1 MQFGKYHLRRT
12 YDSGDCYV
20 CAALLCRVCLGRK
33 LSCATAAKGCTRA
46 SLQKITNKYIEALK
60 KGKPSL
66 MPLASQAKYIER
78 RKEVPLGQG
87 IWQTPLTV
95 DFSRSFFD
103 VDICESFTEIIH
115 TSSDHPYVIGTRLK
129 VVDNKIAEIE
139 SLVSDKNDWLF
150 NAVDYLKYSST
161 EKWDIHPAR
170 KAQRPA
176 DLDQSR
182 RATTSISFRITPPST
197 KCPGASPVSALRVAC
212 IPIPKM
218 IPILPAPSESPREA
232 VCR

>member
-1 MQFGKYHLRRT
+1 MIRAIAMF
-12 YDSGDCYV
+12 V
-20 CAALLCRVCLGRK
+20 LLCCTVPA
-33 LSCATAAKGCTRA
+33 SAETVPATAAKGCTRA

-60 KGKPSL
+60 KGKPSR

-87 IWQTPLTV
+87 IWKTPLIV

-115 TSSDHPYVIGTRLK
+115 TSSSDHYVIGTRLK
-129 VVDNKIAEIE
+129 VVDDRIAEIE

-161 EKWDIHPAR
+161 EKWDIIPR
-170 KAQRPA
+170 DKEKRPA
-176 DLDQSR
+176 DLDQSGER
-182 RATTSISFRITPPST
+182 LLRYLSGLLRLQQ
-197 KCPGASPVSALRVAC
+197 SALGHSLC
-212 IPIPKM
+212 PH
-218 IPILPAPSESPREA
+218 
-232 VCR
+232 